1 MGVSLSPKG
10 TGRTHGENRMNREYK
25 KKNPNKITKISLHL
39 KGQDIMEEYLK
50 CIKEN

>member
-1 MGVSLSPKG
+1 MGVSISPKG
-10 TGRTHGENRMNREYK
+10 IGRTYGEKKRNREYK

-50 CIKEN
+50 GIKEN